1 MGVRGLQKIVFVK
14 NAVILTGTALLLR
27 AAGILFRVWTAGRLG
42 AEGMGLYQLVFS
54 VYVLASAFASSGV
67 STAVTRLVADELALG
82 VRRGT
87 LRILRRAVGLTL
99 VAAFASAALVFFGA
113 DVLARFLLGDSR
125 AAPALRILCFSLPF
139 LGVSACLRGY
149 FIARRRAGPSAAS
162 QLLEQVVRIAVVMA
176 AVGASAG
183 RGLRASCAAVLLG
196 DSVAEAVACLFLALL
211 FLRDKARL
219 ASSGGRPAPPY
230 PVTRRLLHI
239 ALPIA
244 GGRYLNSGLRT
255 AENVLMPACL
265 TRFEGDR
272 AIALRRFGAVKGM
285 ALPLLLFPSSLLGAV
300 STLLVPEVSEAAAR
314 GREARIRAAV
324 LRLFQLTL
332 LPAFFLAA
340 LFFCGADEIAR
351 LVYHDGEVG
360 GYLRA
365 LAPLLPFMYLDSV
378 CDGMLKGLDEQRFTF
393 RNSVADS
400 TLRLPLILLFV
411 PRFGMPAFLCIMYGS
426 NLFTSIRGAHRLLRK
441 TKTRLPVFRWV
452 VKPLLC
458 AATAALLGDGL
469 ARAVCGGGGWYLALF
484 AGITAAVYFPL
495 LFLLESVT
503 RDDF

>member
-54 VYVLASAFASSGV
+54 VYVLAAAFASSGV

-87 LRILRRAVGLTL
+87 LRILRRAIGLTL

-196 DSVAEAVACLFLALL
+196 DSVAESVACLFLALL
-211 FLRDKARL
+211 FLRDKA
-219 ASSGGRPAPPY
+219 
-230 PVTRRLLHI
+230 

-272 AIALRRFGAVKGM
+272 AVALRRFGAVKGM

-332 LPAFFLAA
+332 LPSFFLAA